1 MRRAGY
7 SLPELSI
14 VVVVMAIL
22 SSVLINVTDGAV
34 DSARY
39 AKADGEIASLA
50 TAVTRYHYD
59 MKVYPPALS
68 YLTDASP
75 YDGKSWII
83 AQMIP
88 TSDPWGKRCGVN
100 GSAGGTTA
108 YCYSFTDSGFAI
120 WTLGANGSNN
130 SGGGGTT
137 LPAAIASDDK
147 GVFGK

>member
-1 MRRAGY
+1 MRRDGY

-14 VVVVMAIL
+14 VIVVMAIL
-22 SSVLINVTDGAV
+22 SSVLVSVTDGAV

-39 AKADGEIASLA
+39 AKADGEIANLA

-59 MKVYPPALS
+59 MKVYPPDLS
-68 YLTDASP
+68 NLTEASP
-75 YDGKSWII
+75 YDGKAWLIK
-83 AQMIP
+83 QMIP
-88 TSDPWGKRCGVN
+88 DSDPWGNRCGIN
-100 GSAGGTTA
+100 GSGGGSTA

-120 WTLGANGSNN
+120 WTLGANGNNN
-130 SGGGGTT
+130 SGGGGST